1 MDIYSHLVIFLGGYV
16 VFVNVPMLQ
25 LLKSYQICELL
36 RNESGMCRVLNLTA
50 KNFAAG
56 FVPTL

>member
-16 VFVNVPMLQ
+16 VFVNAPMLQ

-36 RNESGMCRVLNLTA
+36 RNEYGMCRVLTLTA

-56 FVPTL
+56 IVPTL